1 MRVTLINI
9 SLGSGGAERV
19 IAMMATYWARQGWE
33 VSLITLTGAD
43 VPDFYEIHPA
53 VRRRRLG
60 VAGPSSSPFQALLN
74 NANRLWSLG
83 RAIKENNP
91 DAVISF
97 QSRTNV
103 LVILSCRALGQRVL
117 VSERVDPT
125 REPIGWAWSVLRRLL
140 YPLASCVVVQT
151 GSVRDYFRRGP
162 RPWVRVIPNPVG
174 CPARDNLGVDI
185 EARPEGRILVAAG
198 RLVPQKG
205 FDLLIRAFAAIAREQ
220 SDWTLVIWGEGPMR
234 GDLEALRDQFG
245 LIGRV
250 RLPGI
255 TRSLASE
262 FSAADLFVLSS
273 RYEGFPN
280 VLCEAMA
287 LGLPTVS
294 FDCPSG
300 PSDILR
306 DGVDGV
312 LVPPED
318 VSALAKTL
326 GSLMGDVTER
336 RRLGSRASEIAERFS
351 LEKVMRLW
359 EEAIHDASGR
369 RGMS

>member
-1 MRVTLINI
+1 M
-9 SLGSGGAERV
+9 
-19 IAMMATYWARQGWE
+19 
-33 VSLITLTGAD
+33 
-43 VPDFYEIHPA
+43 
-53 VRRRRLG
+53 
-60 VAGPSSSPFQALLN
+60 
-74 NANRLWSLG
+74 
-83 RAIKENNP
+83 
-91 DAVISF
+91 
-97 QSRTNV
+97 
-103 LVILSCRALGQRVL
+103 
-117 VSERVDPT
+117 
-125 REPIGWAWSVLRRLL
+125 
-140 YPLASCVVVQT
+140 
-151 GSVRDYFRRGP
+151 
-162 RPWVRVIPNPVG
+162 RVIPNPVG
-174 CPARDNLGVDI
+174 RPACENRGVDI
-185 EARPEGRILVAAG
+185 EASAEDRTLVAAG

-234 GDLEALRDQFG
+234 EDLETLRDQFG

-300 PSDILR
+300 PGDILR

-318 VSALAKTL
+318 VSALAKAL
-326 GSLMGDVTER
+326 GRLMGDATER

-351 LEKVMRLW
+351 LEKVMSLW
-359 EEAIHDASGR
+359 EEAIHDASSR
-369 RGMS
+369 RGIP